1 MAAFRCHPAQGM
13 SRRTGSDFGGH
24 TPAGPKVFRAKI
36 QGQRNKLAKP
46 PATETRRGA
55 GGTGHSPSATYL
67 FPAILDRLAL
77 DIYPRR
83 PCTNRGDSR
92 LVRCL
97 RLVDTPPVTRTSY
110 GENEPR
116 SAVTEKPDS
125 LRTAGP
131 PVASRNAASWCSA
144 KNAGTRRTD
153 RRAAL
158 EVRYSLLLTRLPAGP
173 VAAVCKVAR
182 WRLIRGA

>member
-1 MAAFRCHPAQGM
+1 M

-97 RLVDTPPVTRTSY
+97 RLVDTPPRNT
-110 GENEPR
+110 NL
-116 SAVTEKPDS
+116 
-125 LRTAGP
+125 LR
-131 PVASRNAASWCSA
+131 R
-144 KNAGTRRTD
+144 K
-153 RRAAL
+153 RAAVGSDR
-158 EVRYSLLLTRLPAGP
+158 E
-173 VAAVCKVAR
+173 AR
-182 WRLIRGA
+182 FAPHCGTSCRFAERSIMVLC